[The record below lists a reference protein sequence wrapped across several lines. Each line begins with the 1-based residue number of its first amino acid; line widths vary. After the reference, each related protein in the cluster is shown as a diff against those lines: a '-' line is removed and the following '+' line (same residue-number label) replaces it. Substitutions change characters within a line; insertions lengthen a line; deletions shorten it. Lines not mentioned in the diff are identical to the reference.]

1 MKFKFALLT
10 IVFGLSASAIAHEDV
25 AEQQL
30 NQAMATSANLDANN
44 ASNMDAADFNDDEAS
59 AEEQD

>member
-1 MKFKFALLT
+1 MKIQFALFT
-10 IVFGLSASAIAHEDV
+10 IALGLSTSVLAHNEDI

-30 NQAMATSANLDANN
+30 NQAMATSADASA
-44 ASNMDAADFNDDEAS
+44 ASNMDAADFNDDEAA